1 MGYLNVTSYKGQD
14 FNSKAEENRD
24 IKITFGEKV
33 NRLTLIL
40 VEIKYLMSPKH
51 KHLTKSFI
59 IAMQKEIRNNQTK
72 DQIFLCLIK
81 S

>member
-14 FNSKAEENRD
+14 FNSKAKENRG
-24 IKITFGEKV
+24 IKISFDEKV

-51 KHLTKSFI
+51 KH
-59 IAMQKEIRNNQTK
+59 
-72 DQIFLCLIK
+72 
-81 S
+81 